1 MDLNILFYFIYLIN
15 GEKNIEFLI
24 SIKLFMLN
32 KGKKMFAWLKKQLKS
47 EEDINVVGK
56 YDKTYKDFVATYDS
70 DYRKI
75 VSEFQKCNCKKDFE
89 KLIEDNKFLKL
100 NEKHFKWLVDE
111 KKNCVLGL
119 YGRYVKYFFDD
130 KYEKLFSEFLSKV
143 IENVVRFYN
152 WQGYYVSEDFY
163 TARQEWKQKIVG
175 WNDDFIEK
183 NNSFIAMAGESKK
196 QYFIYNHTE
205 IDLSNLFWEEK
216 EQYYLFINDWKY
228 LLEQIIKKSDGEIDK
243 FEDIK
248 IYMNFVAGEPLNVG
262 KIDDVSLKKNNPFY
276 NILEYLF
283 QFSGCYNLNLQELHK
298 SMWDAALEKSFVK
311 DFKFYENYKK
321 IYSNIGNC
329 IALYGSLGLSVILIC
344 LCCIYYYISGNKN
357 LLIMY
362 SLIAIKSILFVVGW
376 IGFRNINQN
385 KLFREE
391 YHHKNNIMELFKIFR
406 EDENEIIREKIT
418 TIMLDTVNDNP
429 NDKIIKRSK
438 ESEKVFNERLKNL
451 AEIIKLM
458 DKKV

>member
-75 VSEFQKCNCKKDFE
+75 VSELKECNCKKDFE
-89 KLIEDNKFLKL
+89 ELIENNKFLKL

-111 KKNCVLGL
+111 KKNPVLGL

-130 KYEKLFSEFLSKV
+130 KYEKLFSEFLSRVREKV
-143 IENVVRFYN
+143 VMVMHN
-152 WQGYYVSEDFY
+152 QLDDLKEDFY
-163 TARQEWKQKIVG
+163 TARHNWKQKIVG
-175 WNDDFIEK
+175 WNDKFIIE
-183 NNSFIAMAGESKK
+183 NNTFIPMADDSKK

-205 IDLSNLFWEEK
+205 IDLSNLFFEEK

-262 KIDDVSLKKNNPFY
+262 KIDVKINKNNPFY

-283 QFSGCYNLNLQELHK
+283 QFSGCYTLNLENLHK

-362 SLIAIKSILFVVGW
+362 SLIAIKSILFVVGG

-391 YHHKNNIMELFKIFR
+391 YYG
-406 EDENEIIREKIT
+406 
-418 TIMLDTVNDNP
+418 V
-429 NDKIIKRSK
+429 
-438 ESEKVFNERLKNL
+438 V
-451 AEIIKLM
+451 
-458 DKKV
+458 